1 MTIEFNKEMF
11 TKRWTEM
18 LEAQKKLDERIIQGN
33 GLTYADLY
41 NSDRYQHALLDEL
54 GELNH
59 ELKAKWCWWKK
70 TQAPVNREKVLE
82 EFVDCLHFVLSWQI
96 ATVEVEPDAYYR
108 PAEKA
113 WNAYKRDEVTTV
125 PRAAAYANGIT
136 KHYYNHPHTEPPV
149 GALIRLMN
157 GLGFNIEEVYN
168 AYMTKNRIN
177 HERQDNGY

>member
-1 MTIEFNKEMF
+1 MTKEEFTAKWNN
-11 TKRWTEM
+11 M
-18 LEAQKKLDERIIQGN
+18 LEAQRKLDERIIQGN

-41 NSDRYQHALLDEL
+41 NSGRYQHALLDEL

-59 ELKAKWCWWKK
+59 ELKANWCWWKK

-96 ATVEVEPDAYYR
+96 ATVEVEPYSYYR

-113 WNAYKRDEVTTV
+113 WNAFKRDEATTV
-125 PRAAAYANGIT
+125 PRAATYVNGSPSGAVT
-136 KHYYNHPHTEPPV
+136 TTWNPPV
-149 GALIRLMN
+149 GAIIRLMN